1 MSSPA
6 VLRRLA
12 AVALVLAIAAC
23 ATPEPE
29 PPVVTPPEVV
39 EEVPPEPTYGL
50 PRVVDDAQDWE
61 CVVYARSIG
70 AVQLT
75 GNAWTWWDQ
84 AEGVYDRGQVPQVGA
99 VLVMKRKGNSLGH
112 VAVVRAIVDSRQI
125 VAEHANWLNRG
136 EVQIDSRI
144 QDVSPNNDWT
154 AVRVW
159 YVPGHSW
166 GRTTYPAYGFI
177 YPVEVA
183 SLP

>member
-1 MSSPA
+1 MSSLP

-12 AVALVLAIAAC
+12 AVALLMSIAAC
-23 ATPEPE
+23 ASRELE
-29 PPVVTPPEVV
+29 LPVVTLPEVI
-39 EEVPPEPTYGL
+39 EEVPPEPTFGA
-50 PRVVDDAQDWE
+50 PRVVDDGQDWE

-70 AVQLT
+70 DVQLT

-84 AEGVYDRGQVPQVGA
+84 AAGVYDRGQQPRIGA
-99 VLVMKRKGNSLGH
+99 VLVMKRKGESLGH
-112 VAVVRAIVDSRQI
+112 VAVVRAIIDSRQI

-136 EVQIDSRI
+136 EIQIDSRI

-177 YPVEVA
+177 YPIEVA
-183 SLP
+183 GL